1 MKNLL
6 KVFLMCF
13 ITLFAFA
20 GQIMGQQKTIT
31 GRVVDA
37 LNEGMPGVNVQVKGT
52 TSGTI
57 TNIDGDFSISVPNTK
72 SVLVFTFIGY
82 VKQEVAVG
90 NQTKLNIQ
98 MKDDTQSLDEVVVV
112 AYGTARKG
120 DLTGALTTMRPDANE
135 AAKAVSIDN
144 LLEARL
150 LPIRELLRPLRFVEL
165 VRCEVIISL
174 FMSLIIFRK
183 LQLENF
189 LLRVLAETFR
199 LLKIRC
205 HH

>member
-13 ITLFAFA
+13 ITLFAFS
-20 GQIMGQQKTIT
+20 GQMMGQQKTIT

-98 MKDDTQSLDEVVVV
+98 MKDDTQSL
-112 AYGTARKG
+112 Y
-120 DLTGALTTMRPDANE
+120 
-135 AAKAVSIDN
+135 
-144 LLEARL
+144 
-150 LPIRELLRPLRFVEL
+150 
-165 VRCEVIISL
+165 
-174 FMSLIIFRK
+174 
-183 LQLENF
+183 
-189 LLRVLAETFR
+189 
-199 LLKIRC
+199 
-205 HH
+205 